1 VMHKYL
7 VGVGQ
12 IGGEVVLE
20 QGSEFLMSLLIFLNN
35 YETSQVAY
43 AKTEIKREGERE
55 REIAMIQLI
64 VSILPKFPPG
74 GSVQILD

>member
-1 VMHKYL
+1 VEFLKVMHKYL

-20 QGSEFLMSLLIFLNN
+20 QGSEFLMSILIFLNN

-55 REIAMIQLI
+55 RGRE
-64 VSILPKFPPG
+64 G
-74 GSVQILD
+74 ERERGRER